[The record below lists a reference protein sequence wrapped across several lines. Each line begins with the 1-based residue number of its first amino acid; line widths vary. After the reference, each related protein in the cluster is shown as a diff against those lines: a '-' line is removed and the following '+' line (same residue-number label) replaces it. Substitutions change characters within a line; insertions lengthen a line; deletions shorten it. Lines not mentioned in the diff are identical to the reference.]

1 MSGARLKK
9 VDSLLRAA
17 LALPQDQRGKF
28 LAEACR
34 GDPSL
39 YQELASLLAESEA
52 GSSRSGDIPSPSLGP
67 QLVQATATFRA
78 GARVGCYEIIRWLG
92 RGGMGEVYL
101 ARDLHLPRKVALKFL
116 PKDLW
121 ADAAQVDRF
130 RREAQAASAL
140 NHPNILTIY
149 DFGEQ
154 GELHYIVSEF
164 VDGTSLRERIG
175 HLSEAEAL
183 DYARQIGEALAS
195 AHAAGIVHRDI
206 KPENIMVR
214 SDGYIKIL
222 DFGLAKVSN
231 QRLQSTRSL
240 DELPAAGPAASLFLP
255 GRLIG
260 TLSYMSPEQAGGEKV
275 DLRTDVWSWGVVLY
289 EMLAGRRPFEVF
301 TPGDLFAALDRG
313 PAPASS
319 DKALNRVL
327 GKAMRKQPQQRYPNM
342 PAALEDLAEA
352 RGGPVKRSFA
362 RALRQLALAD
372 GMSLPWK
379 SRAVLLAALALLI
392 LGAYSLFELKPGN
405 AYRLQSTT
413 RLTTSGNVIFAAT
426 SPAGDYI
433 SYARKERGGQALRV
447 IQVPTNTDAERISP
461 AAVEYA
467 GITLSKDGFIYYVA
481 RQNEFGKLYRLPLLG
496 GVPKW
501 VADDVDSPISFSP
514 DEKRFAFL
522 RDDPVERATS
532 LILRNTE
539 EERETKLTTLKWPQS
554 FGSPP
559 VWSPDGGTL
568 LFAAVF
574 QNPSGGGPSNFRIM
588 SVGAEDGKEDGSVS
602 LPWHWMGK
610 PVWLKNGKAIAVAT
624 ASLGSDRGQI
634 VEVGWPGGAVS
645 PITHDTADYRNLS
658 ATLDAGKLVTTQL
671 DRQSS
676 IWMISLSGQENPHPV
691 TTGGRFYGVSWTPAG
706 KLVSQ
711 AYTND
716 QPGFWLIDPH
726 NREQQPIMQGAYAE
740 SAVVASPDGR
750 YLVHVS
756 NRDGAFHLWRSDLD
770 GTHSMRL
777 TSGAASESGLTI
789 TPDGKW
795 VVYTSADAGYSLWKA
810 PMNGGEPIRITNRDA
825 RNPAVS
831 PDGEIV
837 ACEYYDD
844 ASQKWTVAVLKL
856 ATGEPLR
863 AFPQIPAGGSAVAVR
878 WSADGR
884 ELLYALGDEN
894 EVFNIWAQPVGG
906 GAPKKLTH
914 FADDR
919 IFAFAPS
926 PDGKSLA
933 LVRGKTTSD
942 VVVMQSSK

>member
-1 MSGARLKK
+1 MPGARLKK
-9 VDSLLRAA
+9 IDSLLHAA
-17 LALPQDQRGKF
+17 LALPQDQREKF

-34 GDPSL
+34 GDPAL
-39 YQELASLLAESEA
+39 YQELSSLLADREE
-52 GSSRSGDIPSPSLGP
+52 GSSQSGNSSSPNLGP

-154 GELHYIVSEF
+154 GELHYIVTEF

-175 HLSEAEAL
+175 HLSETEAL

-222 DFGLAKVSN
+222 DFGLAKVVN
-231 QRLQSTRSL
+231 QHLESTRSL
-240 DELPAAGPAASLFLP
+240 DEPLAAGPDASLFLP

-260 TLSYMSPEQAGGEKV
+260 TLNYMSPEQARGEKV

-289 EMLAGRRPFEVF
+289 EMLAGRRPFEAL
-301 TPGDLFAALDRG
+301 TPGDLLAALDRG
-313 PAPASS
+313 PDPASR

-327 GKAMRKQPQQRYPNM
+327 AKALRKQPQQRYANM
-342 PAALEDLAEA
+342 PAALEDMAEA
-352 RGGPVKRSFA
+352 RSKVKRRFA
-362 RALRQLALAD
+362 RAFRRVVLA
-372 GMSLPWK
+372 GGNSLPWK

-392 LGAYSLFELKPGN
+392 VGVYSLFELKPGD

-413 RLTTSGNVIFAAT
+413 RLTTSGNVVYAAT

-447 IQVPTNTDAERISP
+447 IQVPTNTDAERISA

-467 GITLSKDGFIYYVA
+467 GITPSKDGFIYYVA

-522 RDDPVERATS
+522 RDDPVERATA
-532 LILRNTE
+532 LIVRNTE
-539 EERETKLTTLKWPQS
+539 EEKETKLITLKWPQS

-559 VWSPDGGTL
+559 AWSPDGSTV

-574 QNPSGGGPSNFRIM
+574 QNPSGGGFSNFRIM
-588 SVGAEDGKEDGSVS
+588 SVRAEDGKEVSSVS

-610 PVWLKNGKAIAVAT
+610 PVWLNNGKAIAVAK
-624 ASLGSDRGQI
+624 ASRGSDRGQI
-634 VEVGWPGGAVS
+634 VEVVWPGGVVS

-658 ATLDAGKLVTTQL
+658 ATLDAAELVTTQL

-676 IWMISLSGQENPHPV
+676 IWMVSLSGQENPHPV
-691 TTGGRFYGVSWTPAG
+691 TTGGRFYGLSWTPAG

-716 QPGFWLIDPH
+716 QPGFWLIDPRS
-726 NREQQPIMQGAYAE
+726 REQQPIMQGSYAE
-740 SAVVASPDGR
+740 SAVMASPDGR
-750 YLVHVS
+750 YVVHVS
-756 NRDGAFHLWRSDLD
+756 NRDGAFHLWRSDFD
-770 GTHSMRL
+770 GTHSIRL
-777 TSGAASESGLTI
+777 TSGAASESGLAI

-810 PMNGGEPIRITNRDA
+810 PMSGGEPIQITNHDA

-831 PDGEIV
+831 PDGEMV

-844 ASQKWTVAVLKL
+844 ASQKWTVAVLTL

-863 AFPQIPAGGSAVAVR
+863 AFPQIPAGDNAVAVR

-884 ELLYALGDEN
+884 DLLYALGDEN
-894 EVFNIWAQPVGG
+894 EVFNIWAQPVSG

-914 FADDR
+914 LADDR

-933 LVRGKTTSD
+933 LVRGKTASD
-942 VVVMQSSK
+942 VVLMQTTK